1 MENKIGTYFK
11 YALGEIAL
19 VMIGILLALQVNKW
33 NENEKKETLKNEYK
47 TALINDYTK
56 DTIQLNGRLLSNKQR
71 LTKLD
76 SLGANFEEGHYRIE
90 DYIDILINEIG
101 GIRVTNIYNTNS
113 FNLLIS
119 GGNIDLLEKSLRTEL
134 MELNRLQN
142 YENTVQ
148 NGNKAYLFRFMEEI
162 SLKYP
167 SYGHPYN
174 DDMTSKLL
182 WKNVKLE
189 DIPKDVT
196 ALIGQEYYT
205 LSRYIDFSERV
216 LRQTELVLKMLNQEN
231 A

>member
-1 MENKIGTYFK
+1 MT
-11 YALGEIAL
+11 
-19 VMIGILLALQVNKW
+19 
-33 NENEKKETLKNEYK
+33 
-47 TALINDYTK
+47 NDYTK
-56 DTIQLNGRLLSNKQR
+56 DTLQLNARLLSNKQR

-76 SLGANFEEGHYRIE
+76 SLGTNFEEVHYRIE
-90 DYIDILINEIG
+90 DYIDILLNEIG

-148 NGNKAYLFRFMEEI
+148 NGNKDYLFRFMEEI

-189 DIPKDVT
+189 DISKDVT
-196 ALIGQEYYT
+196 ALISQEYYT
-205 LSRYIDFSERV
+205 LSRYIELSEREFFI
-216 LRQTELVLKMLNQEN
+216 RLNWF
-231 A
+231 